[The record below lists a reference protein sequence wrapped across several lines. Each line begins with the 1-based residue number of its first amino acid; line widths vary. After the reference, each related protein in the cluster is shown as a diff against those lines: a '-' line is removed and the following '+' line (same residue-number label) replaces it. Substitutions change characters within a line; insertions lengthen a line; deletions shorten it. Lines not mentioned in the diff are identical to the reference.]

1 MKRLISILAA
11 LLMFAQATA
20 QATTVNY
27 YVISEQA
34 RPFQIEEQGQ
44 NHSGIIT
51 DIVEEIFAGSDHSI
65 EFHTFPFNRMI
76 TTLESGGESNWLTYG
91 SPNWGRVQSEN
102 LSKEPVYT
110 VKHVL
115 VSSGTQP
122 VQFSKMQDIEGASV
136 VLLRGFDY
144 PSLTPFFKDG
154 LVHEMRVKDYQA
166 AYRVIERTPGETV
179 FVEMES
185 RVIYNINQLGLAK
198 SKFAITSFSSVI
210 PDYSIYLALSPDMDE
225 ELQKYINQRL
235 AQLKAEGKIAD
246 IINKYI

>member
-11 LLMFAQATA
+11 LFMFTQATA

-34 RPFQIEEQGQ
+34 KPFQIEEQGQ

-76 TTLESGGESNWLTYG
+76 TTLESGGASNWLTYG
-91 SPNWGRVQSEN
+91 SPNWGSVQSEN

-115 VSSGTQP
+115 VSSGKEP

-144 PSLTPFFKDG
+144 PNLTPYFKDG
-154 LVHEMRVKDYQA
+154 LVNEMRVKDYQA
-166 AYRVIERTPGETV
+166 AYRVIERTPGEAV

-210 PDYSIYLALSPDMDE
+210 PDYSIYLALSPDMDKD
-225 ELQKYINQRL
+225 LQKYINQRL

-246 IINKYI
+246 IISKYI